1 MNNGAQGGQPGQ
13 PSAAQQQQMMA
24 MQQAQAQ
31 AQGQQPKRQITL
43 FRPEQ
48 MRALPDMFTAE
59 EKAKWEQGLKQLWG
73 QIDKNPQDSQQHME
87 AKRKLFEFS
96 KTLTAKLAGAQRS
109 AQQAGAA
116 RPASQG
122 QPQQTQ
128 GGESSGGNLTASQQQ
143 QQRPQPKISPKLME
157 HVSNFPYVL
166 PPQLTANTPDAAK
179 WLQDAK
185 SRYLKALVAMETTAS
200 RVQAMDA
207 HIQKRKEEGNPLS
220 PEEEKDFKEKRE
232 QSQKGHADAKQF
244 VDNFRAQQAAQR
256 NAQNAAAGNQQG
268 NATQQGAG
276 NATTGQ
282 PTPVR
287 PQMATQQA
295 ANPALQNTQTV
306 NAAIEAARN
315 QQMNGGR
322 PQGPQNMANQGAP
335 SLQNLP
341 QQPQNI
347 KTEAGVPPQ
356 INTAISA
363 MQQGNQNR
371 SMNSPQSAVPRSA
384 GGPPQSAT
392 SQAQQQQI
400 PTALSHQDALSH
412 AARSYSTGQPSSAN
426 VMGHSHPSVS
436 QPRESQNIITNKMPI
451 PKQLHE
457 RAAAP
462 PQPVP
467 VAPGRPTLSGGP
479 SNAGNGVLSQPV
491 LARTPGYNM
500 EGEGDRVLSKK
511 KLDELVRQ
519 VTGGGQGE
527 GEGLAPDVEE
537 SILQVADN
545 FVDQVLQAACKNAK
559 ERGSKL
565 LEIRDIQLTLERGY
579 NIRIPGYAS
588 DEIRTVRKIQPAP
601 AWIAKMS
608 AVQAAKVTGG
618 KGGD

>member
-1 MNNGAQGGQPGQ
+1 MNNGAQGGQAGQ
-13 PSAAQQQQMMA
+13 PSAAQQQQIMA
-24 MQQAQAQ
+24 MQQAQAQAQ

-59 EKAKWEQGLKQLWG
+59 EKVKWEQGLKQLWG

-116 RPASQG
+116 RPPSQG

-128 GGESSGGNLTASQQQ
+128 GGESSGGNPAAAQQA
-143 QQRPQPKISPKLME
+143 RTQPKISPKLME

-207 HIQKRKEEGNPLS
+207 HILKRKEEGNPLS
-220 PEEEKDFKEKRE
+220 PEDEKEIKEKRE

-256 NAQNAAAGNQQG
+256 NAQNNAAGNQQG
-268 NATQQGAG
+268 NGAAPGGGGG
-276 NATTGQ
+276 NAGPGGQ
-282 PTPVR
+282 AAPVR
-287 PQMATQQA
+287 PQMSTQQA

-322 PQGPQNMANQGAP
+322 PQVPQTMGNQVAP

-341 QQPQNI
+341 QPPQNI

-356 INTAISA
+356 INTAVSA

-392 SQAQQQQI
+392 SQAQQHSSSSS
-400 PTALSHQDALSH
+400 PRRSHIQTPCRTQH
-412 AARSYSTGQPSSAN
+412 AATRPASPPLRTSWAIRTLPS
-426 VMGHSHPSVS
+426 PS
-436 QPRESQNIITNKMPI
+436 
-451 PKQLHE
+451 
-457 RAAAP
+457 RARARTSSRTRCP
-462 PQPVP
+462 
-467 VAPGRPTLSGGP
+467 SP
-479 SNAGNGVLSQPV
+479 SNCTSELLHSRCRFRLRQAVRRSV
-491 LARTPGYNM
+491 VV
-500 EGEGDRVLSKK
+500 RVMPAMVSCPSPSLPEPPATIWRVK
-511 KLDELVRQ
+511 EI
-519 VTGGGQGE
+519 
-527 GEGLAPDVEE
+527 E
-537 SILQVADN
+537 S
-545 FVDQVLQAACKNAK
+545 
-559 ERGSKL
+559 
-565 LEIRDIQLTLERGY
+565 
-579 NIRIPGYAS
+579 
-588 DEIRTVRKIQPAP
+588 
-601 AWIAKMS
+601 
-608 AVQAAKVTGG
+608 
-618 KGGD
+618 